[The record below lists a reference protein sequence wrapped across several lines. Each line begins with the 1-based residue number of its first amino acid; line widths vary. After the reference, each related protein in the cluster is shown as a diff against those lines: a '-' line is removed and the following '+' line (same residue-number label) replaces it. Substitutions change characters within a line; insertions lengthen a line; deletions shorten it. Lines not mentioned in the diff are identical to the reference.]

1 MEPLALALAAVVA
14 VATAGLI
21 LAERARSRAG
31 IAVAKPVASLAFV
44 ALGWPTVDGALFAA
58 LVLCF
63 LGDLCLIPED
73 VRVFRAGIVLF
84 LLAHVAF
91 GYAFL
96 ARGVAWPVAGL
107 AVVPLVAAAV
117 VVTRWIL
124 PTTPR
129 ELKPAVLAYVVVITA
144 MVALAAGASWFF
156 LAPALAF
163 WTNDVLIARDRFVAR
178 SWLNRAFGLPLYY
191 GAMVA
196 FALASRG
203 AW

>member
-1 MEPLALALAAVVA
+1 MVAA
-14 VATAGLI
+14 ATAGLI

-58 LVLCF
+58 LVLSF
-63 LGDLCLIPED
+63 LGDLCLVPED
-73 VRVFRAGIVLF
+73 VRAFRAGILLF

-91 GYAFL
+91 GFAFL
-96 ARGVAWPVAGL
+96 ARGVSWPVALL
-107 AVVPLVAAAV
+107 AVVPLAVAAALV
-117 VVTRWIL
+117 VRWIL

-129 ELKPAVLAYVVVITA
+129 ELKPAVLAYVVVITG
-144 MVALAAGASWFF
+144 MVALAAGASWLL

-163 WTNDVLIARDRFVAR
+163 WTNDILIARDRFVAR